1 MCDAPDVS
9 QFDSQRSPA
18 AIVPQGHIHHQLGE
32 GEPQDPLKIWVT
44 IYEGVKSLTLGF
56 LLLQL
61 CRMSKKH
68 SWRQKI
74 ALLHLPK
81 NSKCNQ
87 NFYYR
92 KTVQK

>member
-1 MCDAPDVS
+1 MLP
-9 QFDSQRSPA
+9 
-18 AIVPQGHIHHQLGE
+18 IVPQGHIHHQLGE

-44 IYEGVKSLTLGF
+44 IYEGVKSLSLRF

-74 ALLHLPK
+74 ALLHPPK
-81 NSKCNQ
+81 TQNVTKTYIIEKLSKNKIDQ
-87 NFYYR
+87 MPKR
-92 KTVQK
+92 I